1 MAFNN
6 SNYIKDADKPFTNRI
21 TDPIVKTTTYG
32 LPSSSSSIAEY
43 AVDSMLSSGSS
54 AAAAAQLTAARTDSV
69 IAGGDDEYYAI
80 AGKDPTRASRV
91 SLQKLRRRDSVST
104 KDFINNVNPQTKI
117 AAYKSDNTIEI
128 ITVL

>member
-1 MAFNN
+1 MAFNS

-21 TDPIVKTTTYG
+21 TDPIVKTATYG
-32 LPSSSSSIAEY
+32 MPSSSSSIAEST
-43 AVDSMLSSGSS
+43 VDTMLTAGAS
-54 AAAAAQLTAARTDSV
+54 AAAAAQLAAARTDNA

-80 AGKDPTRASRV
+80 AGKDPTRAARV
-91 SLQKLRRRDSVST
+91 SLQRLRRSDITT
-104 KDFINNVNPQTKI
+104 KDFINRVNPQTKI

>member
-1 MAFNN
+1 MAFNS

-32 LPSSSSSIAEY
+32 MPSSSSFVAVST
-43 AVDSMLSSGSS
+43 VDSMLTSGST
-54 AAAAAQLTAARTDSV
+54 AAAAAQLTAARTDSA
-69 IAGGDDEYYAI
+69 IGGGDDEYYAI
-80 AGKDPTRASRV
+80 AGKDPTRAARV
-91 SLQKLRRRDSVST
+91 SLQKLRRNYIST
-104 KDFINNVNPQTKI
+104 KDFINSVNPQTKI